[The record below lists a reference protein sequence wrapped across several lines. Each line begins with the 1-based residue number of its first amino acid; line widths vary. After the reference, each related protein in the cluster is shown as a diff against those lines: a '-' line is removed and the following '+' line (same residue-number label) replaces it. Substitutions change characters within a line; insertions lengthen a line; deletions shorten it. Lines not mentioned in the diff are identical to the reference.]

1 MTHPVDSTAD
11 LRVLLRSRHPLLV
24 VEAADEERL
33 LALVRRVAGEADL
46 PVWTWTAARGLA
58 RDGMSPQYHTADPR
72 TALAF
77 ISDLTAPGVFV
88 FCDAQILFGD
98 PVAVR
103 AVKDAA
109 RAAAPGETI
118 VLAGPSLP
126 LPPELK
132 GVALPWSL
140 RPPGDEELA
149 ELVGRTVA
157 DLAGRGLATP
167 GDHAAEAALVAAL
180 RGLTLADAQQLL
192 EQTVL
197 RDGGLG
203 DGELPR
209 LRAAK
214 MELLD
219 HDRVLEL
226 VPAASGTFDQVA
238 GLAGLKHWLEIRG
251 KAVGSERARDMGI
264 DPPRGILLTGVP
276 GCGKS
281 LVAKTLAA
289 TWKRPL
295 LLLDPGRIYRKYV
308 GESEQRL
315 ESALHTAEAMAPAV
329 LWIDEIEKGFA
340 SGGEAD
346 GGVSERLL
354 GTFLRWMQ
362 DRPDGVF
369 LVATANEVAVLPPEF
384 LRKGRF
390 DEVFF
395 VDLPGP
401 EARQAVFRIQLAARG
416 HDPAACDLTRL
427 AAATEGFSGAEIE
440 AVVVGALYRAFAGS
454 ADLTTDDLVAEAAA
468 VIPLSVARAEEIAAL
483 RAWASERTVPAD

>member
-1 MTHPVDSTAD
+1 
-11 LRVLLRSRHPLLV
+11 
-24 VEAADEERL
+24 
-33 LALVRRVAGEADL
+33 
-46 PVWTWTAARGLA
+46 
-58 RDGMSPQYHTADPR
+58 
-72 TALAF
+72 
-77 ISDLTAPGVFV
+77 
-88 FCDAQILFGD
+88 
-98 PVAVR
+98 
-103 AVKDAA
+103 
-109 RAAAPGETI
+109 
-118 VLAGPSLP
+118 
-126 LPPELK
+126 
-132 GVALPWSL
+132 
-140 RPPGDEELA
+140 
-149 ELVGRTVA
+149 
-157 DLAGRGLATP
+157 
-167 GDHAAEAALVAAL
+167 
-180 RGLTLADAQQLL
+180 LL

-362 DRPDGVF
+362 DRPDGAF

-416 HDPAACDLTRL
+416 HDPAGFDLARL

-440 AVVVGALYRAFAGS
+440 AVVVGALYRAFAAS
-454 ADLTTDDLVAEAAA
+454 ADLTTDDLAAEAAA
-468 VIPLSVARAEEIAAL
+468 VIPLSVARAEEIATL